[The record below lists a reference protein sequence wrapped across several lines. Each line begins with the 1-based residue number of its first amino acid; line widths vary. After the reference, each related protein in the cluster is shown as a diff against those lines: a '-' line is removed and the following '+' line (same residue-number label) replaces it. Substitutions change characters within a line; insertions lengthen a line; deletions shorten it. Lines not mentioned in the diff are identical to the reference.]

1 MNFANP
7 IFFWTFLSLIPLVAI
22 YLLKVRP
29 TRKPTTAYF
38 LWQEIFKEK
47 RAQSL
52 LHKLRDALSLL
63 LMLLVFSAIA
73 LALAKPVWQGDDR
86 KDLVLLIDNS
96 ASMSA
101 EDGFG
106 SRLTSAKKTAAQIVE
121 SLNGTQRCSIAA
133 VSNKVRY
140 VSNMTDNPR
149 ELLNSIDSISP
160 SDLPFDPSLL
170 DQFHT
175 RSISLAPV
183 ARAGEEGSRVRGD
196 QENETTEQA
205 KTLNENS
212 DNENDSD
219 SSDSHRIILIGDGL
233 TGAEIPP
240 EIELLKIGDQRSD
253 NAGIIACDLQRL
265 PGNNRVAIFYQLA
278 SSFTE
283 PIEAE
288 LVLSYEDR
296 ENAVKLIPVTIDPG
310 TNRAAVFELEDSKEG
325 RWQLTLEIDD
335 ALPNDN
341 HAFLVLPPVEPIPVR
356 VDTKERFFFENS
368 VLAFSNS
375 GGILKLVDEGGQL
388 RICQGTAAS
397 SESPD
402 TERAPADLL
411 IFRPE
416 GESPWWS
423 EAGEEIEVA
432 IPRVVDD
439 SHPAMRHMDAAS
451 IPFVGARR
459 LTVPPGAEVWV
470 VAEDGTPLIYK
481 LTRSG
486 SSAVVVNLDPL
497 NSNFYFSAWFPVL
510 VYSTAKHLAGRTETL
525 RSTYAT
531 GQVSP
536 VLGSDQN
543 AATEI
548 TLPDGETVSFTAA
561 QTPPMQA
568 AGFYQ
573 LKRGDD
579 SWLASSSLLSANE
592 TLINNGEIKDSSK
605 PINRGWSP
613 VGLLTVLAIVF
624 ITLES
629 ILYQRR
635 KVG

>member
-52 LHKLRDALSLL
+52 LHRLRDALSLL

-73 LALAKPVWQGDDR
+73 LALTKPVWQGDDR

-96 ASMSA
+96 ASMNA

-106 SRLTSAKKTAAQIVE
+106 TRLSAAKKTTAQIVE
-121 SLNGTQRCSIAA
+121 SLNGTQRCSIA
-133 VSNKVRY
+133 SISDKVRY

-149 ELLNSIDSISP
+149 ELLNSIDSISA
-160 SDLPFDPSLL
+160 SHLPFDPALL
-170 DQFHT
+170 DQF
-175 RSISLAPV
+175 RK
-183 ARAGEEGSRVRGD
+183 RQKDDDDGESDGEKKELDDD
-196 QENETTEQA
+196 QDLS
-205 KTLNENS
+205 K
-212 DNENDSD
+212 
-219 SSDSHRIILIGDGL
+219 SHRVILIGDGL
-233 TGAEIPP
+233 AGADISPD
-240 EIELLKIGDQRSD
+240 IELLKIGDKRSD

-265 PGNNRVAIFYQLA
+265 PANNRVAVFYQLA
-278 SSFTE
+278 SSFAE

-288 LVLSYEDR
+288 LVLSFEDS
-296 ENAVKLIPVTIDPG
+296 ENIVKLIPVTIDPG
-310 TNRAAVFELEDSKEG
+310 TNQAAVFEFENSDEG
-325 RWQLTLEIDD
+325 RWQLTLEIED
-335 ALPNDN
+335 ALAQDN
-341 HAFLVLPPVEPIPVR
+341 HAYLVLPPVEPIPVR
-356 VDTKERFFFENS
+356 VDAQERFFFENS
-368 VLAFSNS
+368 VLAFSKS
-375 GGILKLVDEGGQL
+375 GGILQLVDEGGQL
-388 RICQGTAAS
+388 RICQGAEAS

-402 TERAPADLL
+402 ADGTIAGSDLL
-411 IFRPE
+411 VFRPE

-423 EAGEEIEVA
+423 EVGEEIEVA
-432 IPRVVDD
+432 IPRVIDD
-439 SHPAMRHMDAAS
+439 SHPALRHLDAAS

-525 RSTYAT
+525 RSTYTT

-536 VLGSDQN
+536 VLGSGQN
-543 AATEI
+543 VVTEM
-548 TLPDGETVSFTAA
+548 TLPSGESVSFTTP
-561 QTPPMQA
+561 QTPSMKT

-573 LKRGDD
+573 LKRNDD
-579 SWLASSSLLSANE
+579 SWLTSSSLLSVND
-592 TLINNGEIKDSSK
+592 TLIDNSEIKDTSK

-613 VGLLTVLAIVF
+613 VGLLTVLAIAF